1 MKVLIYESCHAFGSF
16 LRHYYSGQA
25 AAGMTW
31 DKLWKLILN
40 KQLLCLIAT
49 SKNGSHSQISFL
61 SHTSSHFIW
70 PSNDFPA
77 MLWRRWDL
85 LWTLQVSCAALMVAV
100 GLCSRC
106 LHSLLN
112 VWKGDICQMFMW
124 LTHDKR
130 DTIEQQTDTTKSP
143 EVIYATN
150 SMQFKQ
156 VIDKKNCTGQIAKN
170 QDRKPKGHS
179 ESENAGTLRTCK
191 TAWTA
196 NKLEGKHGLNTPA
209 GRERTREMGK
219 HWNQQSNRLDQISSS

>member
-1 MKVLIYESCHAFGSF
+1 MNDTPDASF
-16 LRHYYSGQA
+16 PWWCPCSKNTSSFHRR
-25 AAGMTW
+25 TW
-31 DKLWKLILN
+31 WTWN

-49 SKNGSHSQISFL
+49 SKNVSHSQISFL
-61 SHTSSHFIW
+61 SHTSMYFTTLPTTAIFPFTLKSSAESKGIRIVCLGSFIW

-156 VIDKKNCTGQIAKN
+156 VIDTKLHRANCQEPGQKTQRSFREWKCWNTADM
-170 QDRKPKGHS
+170 QDS
-179 ESENAGTLRTCK
+179 MNC
-191 TAWTA
+191 
-196 NKLEGKHGLNTPA
+196 
-209 GRERTREMGK
+209 
-219 HWNQQSNRLDQISSS
+219 